1 MLFVLCEIWS
11 VAMREEHKLGVF
23 QNRVLRGIGLKR
35 DEEIGE
41 CRKLHNRE
49 LNDLYCLM
57 ICTA

>member
-1 MLFVLCEIWS
+1 
-11 VAMREEHKLGVF
+11 VF

-41 CRKLHNRE
+41 RRKLNNKE